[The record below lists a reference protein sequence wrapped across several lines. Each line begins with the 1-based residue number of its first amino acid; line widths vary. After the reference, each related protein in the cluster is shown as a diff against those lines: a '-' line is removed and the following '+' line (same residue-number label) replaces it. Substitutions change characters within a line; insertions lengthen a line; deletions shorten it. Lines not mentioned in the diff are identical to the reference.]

1 MHCDNRLEEAAT
13 MDRDKK
19 GRRIYSLR
27 EFMKGVPIRVAG
39 ALVLS
44 VVSDRLLST
53 VLTRRRKN
61 SEFAKDSI
69 FTPAKNKKNKI

>member
-1 MHCDNRLEEAAT
+1 
-13 MDRDKK
+13 MDRDEK
-19 GRRIYSLR
+19 GKRVYSRRD
-27 EFMKGVPIRVAG
+27 FMKGVPIGIAG

-44 VVSDRLLST
+44 VVSDGLLST
-53 VLTRRRKN
+53 VLKRRRKN